1 MIPKPHRLK
10 TQQHLLI
17 ARIGYCL
24 LLLLIP
30 LWHLWLSPP
39 ALSLSP
45 WFVTAIWFIPLLF
58 PLSGIIK
65 GNPYTFAWCGFL
77 ALLYIMHAV
86 VIIYTAYL
94 EHLIIEVILAS
105 LELLFSSLFL
115 MGNIYFAKYRGQEL
129 GLSIRN
135 KKKKK

>member
-1 MIPKPHRLK
+1 MK
-10 TQQHLLI
+10 TEQYKLM
-17 ARIGYCL
+17 ARVGYFA

-39 ALSLSP
+39 PMGLSP
-45 WFVTAIWFIPLLF
+45 WLITTIWLLPMLF
-58 PLSGIIK
+58 PLKGIVQ

-77 ALLYIMHAV
+77 ALLYIMHAI

-94 EHLIIEVILAS
+94 DGNNVELTLAIV
-105 LELLFSSLFL
+105 ELLFASLFL
-115 MGNIYFAKYRGQEL
+115 MGTMYFAKYRGQEL
-129 GLSIRN
+129 GLSIR

>member
-1 MIPKPHRLK
+1 MK
-10 TQQHLLI
+10 TEHYKLI
-17 ARIGYCL
+17 ARVGYFSL
-24 LLLLIP
+24 FLLIP

-39 ALSLSP
+39 VLEVSP
-45 WFVTAIWFIPLLF
+45 WLVASIWFLPLLF
-58 PLSGIIK
+58 PLKGIIQ

-86 VIIYTAYL
+86 VIVYTAYL
-94 EHLIIEVILAS
+94 ESSYVELTMAM
-105 LELLFSSLFL
+105 LELFFASVFL

-135 KKKKK
+135 KKKKQ

>member
-1 MIPKPHRLK
+1 MK
-10 TQQHLLI
+10 TEHYKLI
-17 ARIGYCL
+17 ARIGYFL

-39 ALSLSP
+39 TLALSP
-45 WFVTAIWFIPLLF
+45 WLVMTIWFLPLLF
-58 PLSGIIK
+58 PLKGIIQ

-77 ALLYIMHAV
+77 ALLYMMHAV

-94 EHLIIEVILAS
+94 DGHNIELVMAT
-105 LELLFSSLFL
+105 LELLFASLFL

-129 GLSIRN
+129 GLSIR
-135 KKKKK
+135 KKKK